1 MNADERRLE
10 INSICEKIIG
20 AAFQLAN
27 TLGSGFLEKVYE
39 NALSH
44 ELKLHGLTVEQ
55 QWPITVYYKEIVAG
69 EYIADILVN
78 SQVMIE
84 IKAQKNL
91 DLNSTQAQCLN
102 YLKATK
108 KQVCL
113 LINFGSARVEIKR
126 IVLDF

>member
-10 INSICEKIIG
+10 VNSICEKIIG
-20 AAFQLAN
+20 AAFQVAN
-27 TLGSGFLEKVYE
+27 TLGCGFLEKVYE

-44 ELKLHGLTVEQ
+44 ELKLNDLTAEQ
-55 QWPITVYYKEIVAG
+55 QQPITVYYKGIVAG

-78 SQVMIE
+78 RQVIVE

-91 DLNSTQAQCLN
+91 DLNNAQAQCLN

-113 LINFGSARVEIKR
+113 LINFGSARIEVKR